1 MSYNRFA
8 TPRAYVDL
16 ISHHLATGWRTLDNI
31 TTIQDDGS
39 TAVTFNSNTHEANL
53 FDMKPHKFAKID
65 DATQRFYIDIDT
77 GMTATSFSE
86 SNYIAI
92 LNHNMHDANVSF
104 SVKIDADSSFGS
116 ATNVTTS
123 GSHTKII
130 NAVQN
135 TGTYSNQIH
144 PDNNGWTLIRYSV
157 AETDNRYL
165 RITFQQRAGT
175 TTNFAEDLV
184 IGSILWGEYVDF
196 PRSPDLDIK
205 TSIAYDNI
213 NLNQAIG
220 GSTYANSPSFG
231 QPNWESTTPWGLSL
245 SGNTD
250 QTKVYQ
256 KRSGR
261 ISHSLKFSYL
271 QDTEVY
277 AEDIASSSSSE
288 WFDSSSL
295 HSTFYNRIIGQQLPF
310 MFTPDKDSTSEGD
323 YGMFRIANNSFNAT
337 QVANR
342 VWSMDLNL
350 TETW

>member
-16 ISHHLATGWRTLDNI
+16 ISHHLSTGWRTLDNI

-65 DATQRFYIDIDT
+65 DATQRFFIDIDT
-77 GMTATSFSE
+77 GMLATSLAE

-104 SVKIDADSSFGS
+104 SVKIDSDSSFGS

-130 NAVQN
+130 NAAQN
-135 TGTYSNQIH
+135 GGTYSSHIH
-144 PDNNGWTLIRYSV
+144 PDKNGWTLIRYSV
-157 AETDNRYL
+157 AETDNLYL
-165 RITFQQRAGT
+165 RITFQKSTSTSQ
-175 TTNFAEDLV
+175 NFAEDLV

-196 PRSPDLDIK
+196 PASPDLDIK
-205 TSIAYDNI
+205 TSIAYDNT
-213 NLNQAIG
+213 NLNQSVG

-231 QPNWESTTPWGLSL
+231 QPNWESTTPWALS
-245 SGNTD
+245 SSANTN
-250 QTKVYQ
+250 QAKIYQ
-256 KRSGR
+256 KRNGR
-261 ISHSLKFSYL
+261 INHSLKFSYL
-271 QDTEVY
+271 TDTDVY
-277 AEDIASSSSSE
+277 AEDPGSGTSSE

-295 HSTFYNRIIGQQLPF
+295 HSAFYNRIIGQQLPF
-310 MFTPDKDSTSEGD
+310 MFTPDGNSTSEGD
-323 YGMFRIANNSFNAT
+323 YSMFRIANNSFTAN

-342 VWSMDLNL
+342 VWNMSLDLV
-350 TETW
+350 ETW